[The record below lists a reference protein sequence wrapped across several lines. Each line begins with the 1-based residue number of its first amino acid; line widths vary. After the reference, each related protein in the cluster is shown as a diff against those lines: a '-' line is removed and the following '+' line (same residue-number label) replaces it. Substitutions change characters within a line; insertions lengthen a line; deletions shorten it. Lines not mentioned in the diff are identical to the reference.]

1 MRCSEHDQIFV
12 SGSEARQLLR
22 TIIEPVRIMNT
33 DDDNEDAQSHLVGT
47 ISVNLVNKIPVLVLH
62 VLKANIPENTSI
74 VNEDIDPAK
83 VLDSRV
89 DNGFTVL
96 DTVVVGSS
104 LASGSFNFIDHDIGS
119 LYQAKSMSVTTLAK
133 YRQDLEM

>member
-1 MRCSEHDQIFV
+1 M
-12 SGSEARQLLR
+12 
-22 TIIEPVRIMNT
+22 
-33 DDDNEDAQSHLVGT
+33 
-47 ISVNLVNKIPVLVLH
+47 NLVNKIPILVLH

-83 VLDSRV
+83 VLDGRV

-104 LASGSFNFIDHDIGS
+104 LASGSFNFVDHNIGS
-119 LYQAKSMSVTTLAK
+119 LHIKQS
-133 YRQDLEM
+133 QC

>member
-47 ISVNLVNKIPVLVLH
+47 ISVNLVNKIPILVLH

-74 VNEDIDPAK
+74 VNEDIDAAK

-104 LASGSFNFIDHDIGS
+104 LASGSFNFLDHDIGS
-119 LYQAKSMSVTTLAK
+119 LYQAKSMSVTTLEK
-133 YRQDLEM
+133 YRHDLEM